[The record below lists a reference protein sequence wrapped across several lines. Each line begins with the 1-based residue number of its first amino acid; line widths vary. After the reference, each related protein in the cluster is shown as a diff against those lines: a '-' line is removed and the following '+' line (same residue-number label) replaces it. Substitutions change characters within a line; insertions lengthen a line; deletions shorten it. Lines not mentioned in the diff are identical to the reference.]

1 MTLHELG
8 NQVGGMDYAA
18 VSVGLRRFDSR
29 LKQDRKMRGDFK
41 NIVEMLN
48 VTLIL
53 PSTTASPDSDSHQGF
68 R

>member
-1 MTLHELG
+1 
-8 NQVGGMDYAA
+8 MDYAA